1 MDNPITINTC
11 PVRNYKDTLFRMI
24 FGRENEQSA
33 RWRMELYNALSGKN
47 HTNPADL
54 ELTTIENVIYIT
66 AKNDLSFLVDSQM
79 TLYEQQSTVNKNMPL
94 RGLMYFAQ
102 LYQMYV
108 SKLKKD
114 LYGELVKI
122 PVPQYVV
129 FYNGDTNTP
138 ERYNMKLSEA
148 FDFPDIDES
157 EKAEKITDYEWTAD
171 IININ
176 TKKIREDL
184 ENNDEIYI
192 SALNKKC
199 NALYDYIKYVNRIK
213 ANQKNK
219 MDIKA
224 AVDEAVNW
232 AITNNLLE
240 GFFAEQKAEVTAMC
254 LTEFDQ
260 ELYDKNRR
268 REGYEE
274 GVALGKQE
282 GRIEGAHENAVEN
295 AKNFLRMKIGTFEQI
310 AQGTGLPLE
319 EVQKLAEEIE
329 KEKQ

>member
-1 MDNPITINTC
+1 MDIPITINTH
-11 PVRNYKDTLFRMI
+11 PVKNYKDTLFRMI

-66 AKNDLSFLVDSQM
+66 TKNDLSFLVDSQM

-94 RGLMYFAQ
+94 RGLLYFAQ

-108 SKLKKD
+108 KKQKKD
-114 LYGELVKI
+114 LFGELVKI
-122 PVPQYVV
+122 PAPQYVV
-129 FYNGDTNTP
+129 FYNGDTNKP
-138 ERYNMKLSEA
+138 DRYKMKLSEA
-148 FDFPDIDES
+148 FDFSTIDEN
-157 EKAEKITDYEWTAD
+157 EKAEKIADYEWTAD

-184 ENNDEIYI
+184 ENNNEITI
-192 SALNKKC
+192 NGLNKRC
-199 NALYDYIKYVNRIK
+199 NALYDYIKYVSRIK
-213 ANQKNK
+213 ANQKNG

-224 AVDEAVNW
+224 AVDEAVDW
-232 AITNNLLE
+232 AIENKLLE
-240 GFFAEQKAEVTAMC
+240 GFFSEQKAEVTAMC

-260 ELYDKNRR
+260 ELYDENRR

-274 GVALGKQE
+274 GKQD
-282 GRIEGAHENAVEN
+282 GLIEGAHENA
-295 AKNFLRMKIGTFEQI
+295 I
-310 AQGTGLPLE
+310 
-319 EVQKLAEEIE
+319 
-329 KEKQ
+329 

>member
-1 MDNPITINTC
+1 MDIPITINTH
-11 PVRNYKDTLFRMI
+11 PVKNYKDTLFRMI

-66 AKNDLSFLVDSQM
+66 TKNDLSFLVDSQM

-94 RGLMYFAQ
+94 RGLLYFAQ

-108 SKLKKD
+108 KKQKKD
-114 LYGELVKI
+114 LFGELVKI
-122 PVPQYVV
+122 PAPQYVV
-129 FYNGDTNTP
+129 FYNGDTNKP
-138 ERYNMKLSEA
+138 DRYKMKLSEA
-148 FDFPDIDES
+148 FDFSTIDEN
-157 EKAEKITDYEWTAD
+157 EKAEKIADYEWTAD

-184 ENNDEIYI
+184 ENNNEITI
-192 SALNKKC
+192 NGLNKRC
-199 NALYDYIKYVNRIK
+199 NALYDYIKYVSRIK
-213 ANQKNK
+213 ANQKNG

-224 AVDEAVNW
+224 AVDEAVDW
-232 AITNNLLE
+232 AIENKLLE

-274 GVALGKQE
+274 GKQD
-282 GRIEGAHENAVEN
+282 GLIEGAHENA
-295 AKNFLRMKIGTFEQI
+295 I
-310 AQGTGLPLE
+310 
-319 EVQKLAEEIE
+319 
-329 KEKQ
+329 

>member
-1 MDNPITINTC
+1 MDNPITINTH

-66 AKNDLSFLVDSQM
+66 TKNDLSFLVDSQM

-108 SKLKKD
+108 KKQKKD
-114 LYGELVKI
+114 LFGDLVKI
-122 PVPQYVV
+122 PAPQYVV
-129 FYNGDTNTP
+129 FYNGDTNKP
-138 ERYNMKLSEA
+138 ERYKMKLSDA
-148 FDFPDIDES
+148 FDFPNEDEKLRIG
-157 EKAEKITDYEWTAD
+157 KAVDYEWTAD

-184 ENNDEIYI
+184 DNNNEISI
-192 SALNKKC
+192 VGLNKNC
-199 NALYDYIKYVNRIK
+199 DALYDYIKYVSRIK
-213 ANQKNK
+213 ANQKNG

-224 AVDEAVNW
+224 AVDEAIDW
-232 AITNNLLE
+232 AIEKNLLE

-274 GVALGKQE
+274 GKLD
-282 GRIEGAHENAVEN
+282 GAHENAVEN
-295 AKNFLRMKIGTFEQI
+295 AKNFLRMNILSHEQI
-310 AQGTGLPLE
+310 AQGTDLPLE
-319 EVQKLAEEIE
+319 EVQKLAEEI
-329 KEKQ
+329 K